1 MSTLRPS
8 LAPRDE
14 NFVPLQWV
22 AASITSGNKANSS
35 TSAPAALVS
44 SSTPCRAVEITA
56 FADNTD
62 TVAIGDSSAVAE
74 PTTGGSKA
82 GKGRQLAKGDSVVI
96 WVMDASLL
104 YLAVASANDAVSFN
118 IYS

>member
-1 MSTLRPS
+1 MADLKPST
-8 LAPRDE
+8 APRDD
-14 NFVPLQWV
+14 NFIPLQWV
-22 AASITSGNKANSS
+22 AVSVTSGNKANSS
-35 TSAPAALVS
+35 TTAAAALVS

-62 TVAIGDSSAVAE
+62 TVAIGDSSAKAE
-74 PTTGGSKA
+74 PTSGGSKA

-96 WVMDASLL
+96 WVQDASLL